1 MTQQIYMQRTAS
13 ARLVPAG
20 DDPITHAIV
29 SLGLLS
35 VRGRRPRPTAVA
47 LAPPVR
53 VAIADD
59 DPLARWAIEAMIQRG
74 AGLVFVGAARGVQE
88 IVEVATVNRAEAV
101 VLDWMMPDGGGAEA
115 ARRILAHNPAVGIVA
130 VTASDSRDAAREMQ
144 LAGACGVLAK
154 GGSAHELARTIH
166 QSLEA
171 AA

>member
-1 MTQQIYMQRTAS
+1 MTQQINMQRTAS
-13 ARLVPAG
+13 ARLVPAR
-20 DDPITHAIV
+20 DDPITRAIV

-35 VRGRRPRPTAVA
+35 VRRRRPGSAAVA
-47 LAPPVR
+47 LAPSVR

-74 AGLVFVGAARGVQE
+74 VGLVFVGAAGGVQE

-115 ARRILAHNPAVGIVA
+115 ARRILAHNRGVGIVA
-130 VTASDSRDAAREMQ
+130 VTASDSRDAADEMRR
-144 LAGACGVLAK
+144 AGAFDVLAK

-171 AA
+171 AQ